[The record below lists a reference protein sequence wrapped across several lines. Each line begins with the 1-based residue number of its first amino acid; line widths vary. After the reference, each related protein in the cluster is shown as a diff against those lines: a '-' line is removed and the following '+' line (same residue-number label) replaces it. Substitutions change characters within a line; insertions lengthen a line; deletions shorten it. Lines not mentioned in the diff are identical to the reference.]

1 MSHHTMVLERERTSQ
16 LAKGWSLS
24 IALHACL
31 ILAITVAMPKLTLT
45 LDKDP
50 FRWDVA
56 LVDTPSPAPTVP
68 ATQPVQEPARAKQAP
83 PKRQPARPAEAAP
96 QIITKQIQPQEPA
109 QPVMREVEPV
119 QHETQPVQRKIETVQ
134 RDVQPVQRE
143 PQPIV
148 ETEQPRRQAEPPR
161 EVVAMQKTERQEI
174 AKPEAVLDQPVAA
187 ETVREITP
195 AFEQQVTQAAPVPL
209 ETRQAPAPV
218 TDQLTPE
225 LRPDRELVARAP
237 VVESPPSEPIEKPAP
252 AERPAEIHASDPA
265 PVASPPALSDTV
277 ESTTPIQP
285 AASSTDSPAPA
296 VREQAPVVARSVTP
310 NPPKKADYG
319 WLADSLHRRIV
330 ELRHYPNTARMN
342 GWEGK
347 VVLRVQIRQDG
358 NLESVS
364 IVKSSGHET
373 LDNAAMEAVRRAC
386 PLHLKHE
393 LTSPM
398 VVVQVPINYSLN
410 R

>member
-1 MSHHTMVLERERTSQ
+1 MSHQVMVLEQERTSQ

-24 IALHACL
+24 IALHGCL
-31 ILAITVAMPKLTLT
+31 ILTIMVAMPKLTLT
-45 LDKDP
+45 LDKEP

-56 LVDTPSPAPTVP
+56 LVDTPSPAPAVP
-68 ATQPVQEPARAKQAP
+68 ATAQPAQEPAPAKQAP
-83 PKRQPARPAEAAP
+83 PKQQPVRSPQPAP
-96 QIITKQIQPQEPA
+96 QIITKEVHPQESV
-109 QPVMREVEPV
+109 QPITREVEPF
-119 QHETQPVQRKIETVQ
+119 QRETQPVQRKVETVQ

-148 ETEQPRRQAEPPR
+148 EAERPRQQTEPAR
-161 EVVAMQKTERQEI
+161 EVVAMQKIERQEV
-174 AKPEAVLDQPVAA
+174 AKPDTVIDQPVAA
-187 ETVREITP
+187 EAVREIAP
-195 AFEQQVTQAAPVPL
+195 AVEQQVTQAAPVPL
-209 ETRQAPAPV
+209 ETHQVPAPV
-218 TDQLTPE
+218 TDQVMPE
-225 LRPDRELVARAP
+225 TRSEPEVMARAP
-237 VVESPPSEPIEKPAP
+237 VIESPPAVPVEKPAP
-252 AERPAEIHASDPA
+252 AERPAEIHASEPA
-265 PVASPPALSDTV
+265 PVASPPAVPDAI
-277 ESTTPIQP
+277 ESRPLQP
-285 AASSTDSPAPA
+285 VPSANDSPAPA
-296 VREQAPVVARSVTP
+296 VQEQAPVVARSIAPTQ
-310 NPPKKADYG
+310 PKKADYG
-319 WLADSLHRRIV
+319 WLAESLHRRIV
-330 ELRHYPNTARMN
+330 ELRHYPSTARLN

-364 IVKSSGHET
+364 VVKSSGHET